1 MYTALIVAAGS
12 GIRTRLPFNKM
23 FYEIKGKPM
32 VLYSVERFLADG
44 DCEEVIVVHSSADS
58 AKMASLMKN
67 YSNVKL
73 VLGGDTRQ
81 QSVYS
86 GLKLAK
92 GQDVFIH
99 DGARPNLKK
108 SSIEELKK
116 ALKDKEAAILAVPVK
131 DSIIHVENNFI
142 SGYSDRKITYI
153 AQTPQAF
160 RTVDILK
167 AHILANNSGRMYTD
181 DASMYLE
188 TFNKDVKVVL
198 GEEENIKVTTK
209 TDLSLMEGLL

>member
-12 GIRTRLPFNKM
+12 GVRTRLPFNKM

-32 VLYSVERFLADG
+32 VLYSVERFLADS
-44 DCEEVIVVHSSADS
+44 DCEEVIVVHASADT
-58 AKMASLMKN
+58 AKMTALVKN
-67 YSNVKL
+67 YNNVKL

-81 QSVYS
+81 QSVYA

-92 GQDVFIH
+92 GHYVFIH

-108 SSIEELKK
+108 GSIDELKK
-116 ALKDKEAAILAVPVK
+116 ALKEKEAAILAVPVK
-131 DSIIHVENNFI
+131 DSIIHVENSFI
-142 SGYSDRKITYI
+142 SGYSDRKITY
-153 AQTPQAF
+153 AVQTPQAF
-160 RTVDILK
+160 RTEDILK
-167 AHILANNSGRMYTD
+167 AHILANNSGRGYTD
-181 DASMYLE
+181 DASLYLE

-209 TDLSLMEGLL
+209 SDLSLMEALL